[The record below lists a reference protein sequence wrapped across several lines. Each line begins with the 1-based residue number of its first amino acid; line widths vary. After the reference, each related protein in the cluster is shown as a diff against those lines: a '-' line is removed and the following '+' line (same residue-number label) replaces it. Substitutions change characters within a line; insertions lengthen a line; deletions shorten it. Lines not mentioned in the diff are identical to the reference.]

1 MLNYTKITSKKRLKI
16 FILSDSILNHNYQN
30 IKSTRIIIF
39 GNSSDLYLFVTII
52 KFVASKFMNKSTSK
66 YNKLLINLKEAFAG
80 TEQDFTT
87 GSLKRAIFLLA
98 VPMVVEM
105 LMEAVFAVVDI
116 FFVAQ
121 LGADAI
127 ATVGITES

>member
-1 MLNYTKITSKKRLKI
+1 
-16 FILSDSILNHNYQN
+16 
-30 IKSTRIIIF
+30 
-39 GNSSDLYLFVTII
+39 
-52 KFVASKFMNKSTSK
+52 MNKSTSK

-116 FFVAQ
+116 FLLHNWEPMQ
-121 LGADAI
+121 LLLLA
-127 ATVGITES
+127 